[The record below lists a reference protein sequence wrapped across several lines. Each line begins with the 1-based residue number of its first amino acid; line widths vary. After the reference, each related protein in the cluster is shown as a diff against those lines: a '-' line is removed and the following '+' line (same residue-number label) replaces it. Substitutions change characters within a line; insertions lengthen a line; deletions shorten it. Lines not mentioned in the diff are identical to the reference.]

1 MVYDQ
6 FIGQT
11 VTLRESD
18 SEQTAKIEKF
28 VDPSN
33 THYKAVELDQD
44 LDGEGDTFHVSE
56 LNVVDNATGSEE

>member
-1 MVYDQ
+1 MVYEQ

-18 SEQTAKIEKF
+18 SDQKAKIEKF
-28 VDPSN
+28 VDPKRTN
-33 THYKAVELDQD
+33 HKVVELDQE

-56 LNVVDNATGSEE
+56 LNVVDNATGGNE